1 MHPNF
6 FIIGPPK
13 CASTSLHF
21 YLGQHPEVYTSKVK
35 ETLFFSRDY
44 DKGMDFYEKY
54 FEEAGSVKA
63 IGEATPVYSFLTFTA
78 DRIKHHYPNAK
89 IILCFRNPMD
99 RAFSSWLMQRGMG
112 VEKAGFRAAME
123 MNITQMPNTNLE
135 GEIGSTTWLNSIGNF
150 DEGESRL
157 RTYLQAGMYAQ
168 TIKNWQIR
176 FSPDQI
182 KVVFMEDLK
191 NDFDATMKSLFEHIG
206 VNSDFVIP
214 NKEVAN
220 FYFDRKA
227 NRVSNKLIG
236 VQGTRFI
243 AKRIPKSIKNIFK
256 NRWRVKEVPKISSE
270 DRNWLWQVFKAD
282 IAELEKMTGRD
293 LSIWNPLHNTSK

>member
-13 CASTSLHF
+13 CASTSLHY
-21 YLGQHPEVYTSKVK
+21 YLGQHPDVYTSKVK

-44 DKGMDFYEKY
+44 SKGLDFYENY
-54 FEEAGSVKA
+54 FEEAGNVKA

-78 DRIKHHYPNAK
+78 DRIQQHYPDAR

-112 VEKAGFRAAME
+112 VEKAAFRSAME
-123 MNITQMPNTNLE
+123 MNLKQMPITNLE
-135 GEIGSTTWLNSIGNF
+135 GEIGSQTWLNSIGNF

-168 TIKNWQIR
+168 TIKNWQKR
-176 FSPDQI
+176 FKPEQI
-182 KVVFMEDLK
+182 KVLFMEDLK
-191 NDFDATMKSLFEHIG
+191 HDFDGTMKTLFEHIG
-206 VNSDFVIP
+206 VSSDFIIP

-256 NRWRVKEVPKISSE
+256 NRWRVKEVPRISAE
-270 DRNWLWQVFKAD
+270 DRAWLWEVFKAD
-282 IAELEKMTGRD
+282 VADLESMTGRD
-293 LSIWNPLHNTSK
+293 LSIWNPGIKKQ